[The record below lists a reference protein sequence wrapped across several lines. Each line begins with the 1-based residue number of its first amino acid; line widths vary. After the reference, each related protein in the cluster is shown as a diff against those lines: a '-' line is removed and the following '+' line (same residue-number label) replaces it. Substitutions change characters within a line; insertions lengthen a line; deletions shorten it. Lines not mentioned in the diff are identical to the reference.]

1 MFNLTAAGTSPDQWQ
16 EVCLIG
22 VIPEGDAEIAF
33 GGITSEISALDWG
46 DKEIEGIANVS
57 GGRLVKQTPQADEM
71 ITLKLHPIT
80 AQVDAETTATGIAQL
95 FHPQTTADST
105 QPIVVDNTRNR
116 KKFGL
121 ILLWAE
127 TLPATAGALPAA
139 SKTAYRIQ
147 VVNAYMTSYKMNYD
161 DKVLTADVT
170 FKWTPFVKAGTSN
183 KREESTDGSAQL
195 AAAITTATGF

>member
-1 MFNLTAAGTSPDQWQ
+1 MAAAGTDPDQWQ
-16 EVCLIG
+16 DVCLIG
-22 VIPEGDAEIAF
+22 VIPEDDSEIEF

-46 DKEIEGIANVS
+46 DKEIEGIVNVS
-57 GGRLVKQTPQADEM
+57 GGRLVKKTPQGDEL

-80 AQVDAETTATGIAQL
+80 AQVDGETTATGVAQL
-95 FHPQTTADST
+95 FHPTDTGSEQAS
-105 QPIVVDNTRNR
+105 QPILVDNTRNR

-127 TLPATAGALPAA
+127 TLPATAGALPAE

-170 FKWTPFVKAGTSN
+170 FKWTPFIKDGTSN
-183 KREESTDGSAQL
+183 KREESTNGTAQL
-195 AAAITTATGF
+195 PAAITTATGF